1 MFGIKVSET
10 SQRCFIRLIEV
21 FPSYRRMVCG
31 LFDKSE
37 FQFTK
42 TQQMIIMTLWKRE
55 NMSLSQLSNRI
66 CTSNEQATRA
76 VSQLVKGGYL
86 TRVKN
91 ENNRRTIE
99 ISLTDKAKAIVNEV
113 QQKALER
120 IPEEFKKL
128 DEQDAATVLECV
140 EKVSRIFEKMMP

>member
-55 NMSLSQLSNRI
+55 NMSLTQLSNRI

-120 IPEEFKKL
+120 IPGEFKKL
-128 DEQDAATVLECV
+128 DEQDAAMVLECV
-140 EKVSRIFEKMMP
+140 EKVSEIFDKMMP